1 MAPSLDGGPIT
12 MFLLLLT
19 STTASLPSYSRTSNG
34 RVTSSTKRSPT
45 RLVTTRSIPNLV
57 WASQWNWVMISS
69 SLSIRDVS
77 LTKEKRKLW
86 LVGSR
91 LTMRVAL
98 LQCFNQRLV
107 GQHPYQEGIRRR
119 AWRPAYPSCAVAWGE
134 EDLGRFGRMKDGV
147 SSDLHF

>member
-1 MAPSLDGGPIT
+1 MSRCYGAVIGRRTDHNVPSSADVHHGL
-12 MFLLLLT
+12 
-19 STTASLPSYSRTSNG
+19 ASIILPDFERPGDFFHEEIAHAARHDTVN
-34 RVTSSTKRSPT
+34 TKFG
-45 RLVTTRSIPNLV
+45 
-57 WASQWNWVMISS
+57 
-69 SLSIRDVS
+69 
-77 LTKEKRKLW
+77 
-86 LVGSR
+86 VGFPME
-91 LTMRVAL
+91 LGHDILEFVMRVAL